1 MPKWSLVNS
10 KALCRDSITARIL
23 EYCSQL
29 ANPIYFF
36 SLVKDMNKTKNIQNK
51 NKNKLFVASIA
62 MVVALA
68 LIANPMVAMDDAFA
82 TKKKKGNVAQQA
94 IDQSQS
100 SVQNA
105 LCVSGTG
112 TFVSCNNFS
121 FQNQKN
127 TGNNALAQQ
136 GSGKGGNSAEQSIS
150 QSQSSKQNSQVVSG
164 GDTIGSGNN
173 VNVQNQENSGN
184 NALAQQGNGK
194 GGNSAEQ
201 SISQSQSSSQN
212 SQVVSGGDT
221 IGSGNN
227 FNSQS
232 QTNSGSNAAA
242 QS

>member
-1 MPKWSLVNS
+1 
-10 KALCRDSITARIL
+10 
-23 EYCSQL
+23 
-29 ANPIYFF
+29 
-36 SLVKDMNKTKNIQNK
+36 MNKTNNIHNN

-62 MVVALA
+62 IVVALA
-68 LIANPMVAMDDAFA
+68 LFTSPLMAVDDAFA
-82 TKKKKGNVAQQA
+82 TKKKKGGNVAQQA
-94 IDQSQS
+94 IEQSQA

-105 LCVSGTG
+105 LCVSGSG
-112 TFVSCNNFS
+112 TFVSCNNLS

-127 TGNNALAQQ
+127 T
-136 GSGKGGNSAEQSIS
+136 
-150 QSQSSKQNSQVVSG
+150 
-164 GDTIGSGNN
+164 
-173 VNVQNQENSGN
+173 GN

-227 FNSQS
+227 VNVQS
-232 QTNSGSNAAA
+232 QTNSGDNAAA